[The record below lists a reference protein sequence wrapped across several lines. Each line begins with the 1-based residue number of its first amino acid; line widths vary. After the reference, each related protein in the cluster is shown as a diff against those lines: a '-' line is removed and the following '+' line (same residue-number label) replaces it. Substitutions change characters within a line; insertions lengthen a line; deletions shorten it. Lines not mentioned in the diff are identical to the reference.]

1 MELLCVESAARA
13 PRAGR
18 DPHLLGDR
26 RVLQNLLSLEERYS
40 PRVSYFQCVQRDVQ
54 PYMRR
59 MLAFWMLEVC
69 EEQKCEEE
77 VFPLAM
83 NYVDRYLASVAVQKN
98 HLQLLGAVCMLL
110 ASKLRETMPLT
121 VEKLC
126 IYTDNSITP
135 QELLH
140 WELLVLEKLK
150 WDLVSVIANDFLPHI
165 LHRLPLPRDRAELV
179 KKHAQT
185 FIALCATGLPEGL
198 SGADRGGPSREP
210 EAGIPIPAGIQRQG
224 GALRGQPAHQ
234 HPHGRHRHQPVT
246 HRSSSPS
253 LDPPGSLH
261 PPLPTQHP
269 RGALPGWERGAGS
282 APGAAAG
289 GRGGEPGGARARAA
303 GACVKLGLFLCW
315 CFLALWAVHGHFQPC
330 EGQKPRR
337 ASPAGHGSSPP
348 PAPSCGARGAAAWW
362 PLGPD
367 CFVPHSH
374 SSGGSL
380 QLLLLG
386 QDPWGSFVFA
396 VGCGISGTRRSPS
409 VPWEEFRV
417 PSAA

>member
-1 MELLCVESAARA
+1 
-13 PRAGR
+13 

-26 RVLQNLLSLEERYS
+26 RGLQNLLSLEERYS
-40 PRVSYFQCVQRDVQ
+40 PRVSYLQCVQRDIQ

-165 LHRLPLPRDRAELV
+165 LHRLPLPADKLELV

-185 FIALCATGLPEGL
+185 FIALCATEDLL
-198 SGADRGGPSREP
+198 F
-210 EAGIPIPAGIQRQG
+210 PAGQ
-224 GALRGQPAHQ
+224 
-234 HPHGRHRHQPVT
+234 
-246 HRSSSPS
+246 SSPAAARS
-253 LDPPGSLH
+253 CS
-261 PPLPTQHP
+261 
-269 RGALPGWERGAGS
+269 E
-282 APGAAAG
+282 GAAAAG
-289 GRGGEPGGARARAA
+289 SDGCRVSPSQDCLKACQEQIEAA
-303 GACVKLGLFLCW
+303 
-315 CFLALWAVHGHFQPC
+315 LAESLKQAAQPQQ
-330 EGQKPRR
+330 EFSAKT
-337 ASPAGHGSSPP
+337 
-348 PAPSCGARGAAAWW
+348 APY
-362 PLGPD
+362 
-367 CFVPHSH
+367 
-374 SSGGSL
+374 GGS
-380 QLLLLG
+380 Q
-386 QDPWGSFVFA
+386 PT
-396 VGCGISGTRRSPS
+396 GTPTD
-409 VPWEEFRV
+409 VTDINL
-417 PSAA
+417 